1 MNIFY
6 LDRHTQACAEMH
18 NDKHCVKMILEY
30 AQLLS
35 TAHRIIDGVPSRVL
49 FSGRQ
54 KTVHSLPDSR
64 DGVLYSATHV
74 NHPSAVWVRKARA
87 NYAWLQQ
94 LLAHLCKEY
103 THRYDRL
110 HKVESSFLL
119 DHLYQPPHGI
129 TVDVDFTE
137 PPPAMPDEYKVLGDS
152 IASYR
157 NYYLGSKYKMS
168 RWTNREMPSW
178 FADGIYSLYGDTCY
192 IEDKPKLSR
201 TISMPLNHA
210 NV

>member
-6 LDRHTQACAEMH
+6 LDNYTRTCAEMH

-74 NHPSAVWVRKARA
+74 NHPSAVWVRKSYA
-87 NYAWLQQ
+87 NYVWLQQ
-94 LLAHLCKEY
+94 LLSHLCKEY

-129 TVDVDFTE
+129 PMDVEFTE
-137 PPPAMPDEYKVLGDS
+137 PPPAMPDEYKVPGDS
-152 IASYR
+152 ITSYR

-168 RWTNREMPSW
+168 RWTNREMPDW
-178 FADGIYSLYGDTCY
+178 FVDGIYRLYGDTCY